1 MHTTDQFAI
10 PPMRIVIV
18 DDDPDTCTLLAQIL
32 EGLNQE
38 VATFANAES
47 VWMYHSLDEVD
58 LFLLDIGLPGL
69 DGIALG
75 RSLRATPNGRRAMVI
90 AVSGGSHHG
99 ETQALSAGFDDYF
112 LKPLNLARLKS
123 LLVQASARKQ
133 QASPAC
139 RQH

>member
-1 MHTTDQFAI
+1 MMNTTDHPAI
-10 PPMRIVIV
+10 PPMRVVIV
-18 DDDPDTCTLLAQIL
+18 DDDPDTRTLLAQIL
-32 EGLNQE
+32 QGLNQE

-58 LFLLDIGLPGL
+58 LFLLDVGLPGL

-90 AVSGGSHHG
+90 AVSGGSDRG

-112 LKPLNLARLKS
+112 LKPLNPARLES
-123 LLVQASARKQ
+123 LLIKASAHKHAPRT
-133 QASPAC
+133 
-139 RQH
+139 RT